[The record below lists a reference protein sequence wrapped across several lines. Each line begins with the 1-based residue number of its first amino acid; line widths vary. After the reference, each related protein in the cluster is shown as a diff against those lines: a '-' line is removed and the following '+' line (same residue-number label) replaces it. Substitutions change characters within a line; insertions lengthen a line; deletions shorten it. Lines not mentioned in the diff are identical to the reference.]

1 MLRKV
6 FTRHGRVIAVSE
18 VGSPDAD
25 VTFPGAT
32 DHHFV
37 FDDAVVVRMGDTLA
51 GAVYSPTPPT
61 VPDKVTMRQARL
73 ALLGAGLLAT
83 VNASVAAMPGAT
95 GDAARIEWEFSS
107 EVYRQKTLVLTLGA
121 ALGLTSAQLDSLF
134 IKAETL

>member
-6 FTRHGRVIAVSE
+6 FTRNGIVIAVSE
-18 VGSPDAD
+18 VGSPDAA

-32 DHHFV
+32 EYQLV
-37 FDDAVVVRMGDTLA
+37 FDDAVVVRLGYTLS
-51 GAVYSPTPPT
+51 GATYIPT
-61 VPDKVTMRQARL
+61 VPTVPVKVTMRQARL

-107 EVYRQKTLVLTLGA
+107 EVYRQKALVLTLGA
-121 ALGLTSAQLDSLF
+121 ALGLTSAQLDTLF
-134 IKAETL
+134 IKAEKL